1 MLNSVTLVG
10 RLADEPTIVK
20 EKEKE
25 ICTITLVV
33 QRMTKNKNGEYEIDF
48 IPCKLWNGIATA
60 TTKYCHKDDV
70 IGVKG
75 RIQRIGNDY
84 TANGYPILEI
94 MAEKITFLSSHKPE
108 EEKEDEGSTIV
119 CMDE

>member
-25 ICTITLVV
+25 ICIITLAV
-33 QRMTKNKNGEYEIDF
+33 QRITKNKNGECETDF

-60 TTKYCHKDDV
+60 TTKYCHKDDIV
-70 IGVKG
+70 GVKG
-75 RIQRIGNDY
+75 RIRVIPMASGSD
-84 TANGYPILEI
+84 IEI
-94 MAEKITFLSSHKPE
+94 VAEKITFLSSHKPE